1 MQKKTTK
8 MNKSKFNLFAATGM
22 VIALGTVAFTK
33 IQANYAPTPTFY
45 LHEDTQELR
54 PLPGG
59 AAGENLLWE
68 CIAGDQVCT
77 YDENK
82 QPIGSSNR
90 KIVIME

>member
-1 MQKKTTK
+1 
-8 MNKSKFNLFAATGM
+8 MNKKFKFNLLAAVGI
-22 VIALGTVAFTK
+22 IAAFGTVAFTK
-33 IQANYAPTPTFY
+33 IQSDFAPTPTFY

-59 AAGENLLWE
+59 EAGENLLWE
-68 CIAGDQVCT
+68 CIAGDKVCT

-90 KIVIME
+90 QIVIME